1 VLQSIK
7 GEVSLKEDSSR
18 TAIKIAATAVFPALV
33 CVVTLVF
40 VVGIPATSGYFNVGE
55 TMIYIAAL
63 SFGPYVGAFAGGVG
77 AAIADLIAAPIFAPG
92 TLVIKGCEG
101 AIVGFLNKKMFK
113 QASGWRILSILL
125 GVIVGV
131 LLASVGSVYLRNA
144 DIYWGIPPP
153 LTPTFTI
160 SIPAEVWY
168 LLGGIVALSIA
179 LASYRLEAQSGRA
192 MLSVLIGGLEMVLGY
207 YLYELLVIGK
217 TAAVVEIA
225 ANIVQILV
233 GLVVAIPITRIVLR
247 SLPQLKS

>member
-1 VLQSIK
+1 M
-7 GEVSLKEDSSR
+7 KEDSSR
-18 TAIKIAATAVFPALV
+18 TAIKIATTAVFTALV

-40 VVGIPATSGYFNVGE
+40 IVGVPATNGYFNIGE

-77 AAIADLIAAPIFAPG
+77 AAIADLIAAPIFSPG

-113 QASGWRILSILL
+113 QASGWRIWSILL

-153 LTPTFTI
+153 LAPTFTI
-160 SIPAEVWY
+160 SIPVEAWY
-168 LLGGIVALSIA
+168 LLGGIVTLSIA
-179 LASYRLEAQSGRA
+179 LSSFRLEAQSGRA
-192 MLSVLIGGLEMVLGY
+192 MLSILIGGLEMVLGY
-207 YLYELLVIGK
+207 FLYELLVLGK
-217 TAAVVEIA
+217 TLAIVEIA

-233 GLVVAIPITRIVLR
+233 GLIVAIPITRIILR
-247 SLPQLKS
+247 RLPQLES

>member
-1 VLQSIK
+1 
-7 GEVSLKEDSSR
+7 LKEDPSR
-18 TAIKIAATAVFPALV
+18 TAIKIATTAVFTALV

-40 VVGIPATSGYFNVGE
+40 VVGIPATNGYFNIGE

-113 QASGWRILSILL
+113 QASGWRIWTILL

-131 LLASVGSVYLRNA
+131 LLASIGSVYLRNA

-153 LTPTFTI
+153 LTFTI
-160 SIPAEVWY
+160 SIPAEAWY

-179 LASYRLEAQSGRA
+179 LSSFRLEAQSGRA
-192 MLSVLIGGLEMVLGY
+192 MLSILIGGLEMVLGY
-207 YLYELLVIGK
+207 FLYELLVLGK
-217 TAAVVEIA
+217 TAAIVEIA

-233 GLVVAIPITRIVLR
+233 GLIVAIPITRIILR
-247 SLPQLKS
+247 RLPQLES

>member
-1 VLQSIK
+1 
-7 GEVSLKEDSSR
+7 LKEDSSR
-18 TAIKIAATAVFPALV
+18 TAIKIATTAVFTALV

-40 VVGIPATSGYFNVGE
+40 VVGIPATNGYFNIGE

-113 QASGWRILSILL
+113 QASGWRIWSILL

-131 LLASVGSVYLRNA
+131 LLASVGSVYIRNA

-153 LTPTFTI
+153 LTFTI
-160 SIPAEVWY
+160 SIPAEAWY

-179 LASYRLEAQSGRA
+179 LSSFRLEAQSGRA
-192 MLSVLIGGLEMVLGY
+192 MLSILIGGLEMVLGY
-207 YLYELLVIGK
+207 FLYELLVLGK
-217 TAAVVEIA
+217 TAAIVEIA

-233 GLVVAIPITRIVLR
+233 GLIVAIPITRIILR
-247 SLPQLKS
+247 RLPQLES

>member
-1 VLQSIK
+1 MGVKIK
-7 GEVSLKEDSSR
+7 LKEDSSR
-18 TAIKIAATAVFPALV
+18 AAIKIAATAVFPALV

-40 VVGIPATSGYFNVGE
+40 VVGIPATNGYFNVGE
-55 TMIYIAAL
+55 TVIYIAAL
-63 SFGPYVGAFAGGVG
+63 SFGPYVGAFAGGIG

-113 QASGWRILSILL
+113 KTSGWRIWSILL
-125 GVIVGV
+125 GIVVGV

-144 DIYWGIPPP
+144 DIYWGIPSP

-160 SIPAEVWY
+160 SIPVEVWY
-168 LLGGIVALSIA
+168 LLGEIVALSIA

-207 YLYELLVIGK
+207 FLYEQLVLGK
-217 TAAVVEIA
+217 TAAIVEIA

-233 GLVVAIPITRIVLR
+233 GLIVAIPVTRIVLR

>member
-1 VLQSIK
+1 M
-7 GEVSLKEDSSR
+7 KEDPSR
-18 TAIKIAATAVFPALV
+18 TAIKIATTAVFTALV

-40 VVGIPATSGYFNVGE
+40 VVGIPATNGYFNIGE

-77 AAIADLIAAPIFAPG
+77 AAIADLVAAPIFAPG

-113 QASGWRILSILL
+113 QASGWRIWTILL

-131 LLASVGSVYLRNA
+131 LLASIGSVYLRNA

-153 LTPTFTI
+153 LTFTI
-160 SIPAEVWY
+160 SIPSEAWY

-179 LASYRLEAQSGRA
+179 LSSFRLEAQSGRA
-192 MLSVLIGGLEMVLGY
+192 MLSILIGGLEMVLGY
-207 YLYELLVIGK
+207 FLYELLVLGK
-217 TAAVVEIA
+217 TAAIVEIA

-233 GLVVAIPITRIVLR
+233 GLIVAIPITRII
-247 SLPQLKS
+247 

>member
-1 VLQSIK
+1 
-7 GEVSLKEDSSR
+7 LKEDPSR
-18 TAIKIAATAVFPALV
+18 TAIKIATTAVFTALV

-40 VVGIPATSGYFNVGE
+40 VVGIPATNGYFNIGE

-77 AAIADLIAAPIFAPG
+77 AAIADLVAAPIFAPG

-113 QASGWRILSILL
+113 QASGWRIWTILL

-131 LLASVGSVYLRNA
+131 LLASIGSVYLRNA

-153 LTPTFTI
+153 LTFTI
-160 SIPAEVWY
+160 SIPAEAWY

-179 LASYRLEAQSGRA
+179 LSSFRLEAQSGRA
-192 MLSVLIGGLEMVLGY
+192 MLSILIGGLEMVLGY
-207 YLYELLVIGK
+207 FLYELLVLGK
-217 TAAVVEIA
+217 TAAIVEIA

-233 GLVVAIPITRIVLR
+233 GLIVAIPITRIILR
-247 SLPQLKS
+247 RLPQLES

>member
-1 VLQSIK
+1 M
-7 GEVSLKEDSSR
+7 KEDPSR
-18 TAIKIAATAVFPALV
+18 TAIKIATTAVFTALV

-40 VVGIPATSGYFNVGE
+40 VVGIPATNGYFNIGE

-77 AAIADLIAAPIFAPG
+77 AAIADLVAAPIFAPG

-113 QASGWRILSILL
+113 QASGWRIWTILL

-131 LLASVGSVYLRNA
+131 LLASIGSVYLRNA

-153 LTPTFTI
+153 LTFTI
-160 SIPAEVWY
+160 SIPAEAWY

-179 LASYRLEAQSGRA
+179 LSSFRLEAQSGRA
-192 MLSVLIGGLEMVLGY
+192 MLSILIGGLEMVLGY
-207 YLYELLVIGK
+207 FLYELLVLGK
-217 TAAVVEIA
+217 TAAIVEIA

-233 GLVVAIPITRIVLR
+233 GLIVAIPITRIILR
-247 SLPQLKS
+247 RLPQLES

>member
-1 VLQSIK
+1 M
-7 GEVSLKEDSSR
+7 KEDSSR
-18 TAIKIAATAVFPALV
+18 TAIKIATTAVFTALV

-40 VVGIPATSGYFNVGE
+40 VVGIPATNGYFNIGE

-77 AAIADLIAAPIFAPG
+77 ATIADLIAAPIFAPG

-113 QASGWRILSILL
+113 QASGWRIWSILL

-131 LLASVGSVYLRNA
+131 LLASVGSVYIRNA

-153 LTPTFTI
+153 LTFTI
-160 SIPAEVWY
+160 SIPAEAWY

-179 LASYRLEAQSGRA
+179 LSSFRLEAQSGRA
-192 MLSVLIGGLEMVLGY
+192 MLSILIGGLEMVLGY
-207 YLYELLVIGK
+207 FLYELLVLGK
-217 TAAVVEIA
+217 TAAIVEIA

-233 GLVVAIPITRIVLR
+233 GLIVAIPITRIILR
-247 SLPQLKS
+247 RLPQLES

>member
-1 VLQSIK
+1 
-7 GEVSLKEDSSR
+7 LKEDSSR
-18 TAIKIAATAVFPALV
+18 TAIKIATTAVFTALV

-40 VVGIPATSGYFNVGE
+40 IVGVPATNGYFNIGE

-77 AAIADLIAAPIFAPG
+77 AAIADLIAAPIFSPG

-113 QASGWRILSILL
+113 QASGWRIWSILL

-153 LTPTFTI
+153 LAPTFTI
-160 SIPAEVWY
+160 SIPVEAWY
-168 LLGGIVALSIA
+168 LLGGIVTLSIA
-179 LASYRLEAQSGRA
+179 LSSFRLEAQSGRA
-192 MLSVLIGGLEMVLGY
+192 MLSILIGGLEMVLGY
-207 YLYELLVIGK
+207 FLYELLVLGK
-217 TAAVVEIA
+217 TLAIVEIA

-233 GLVVAIPITRIVLR
+233 GLIVAIPITRIILR
-247 SLPQLKS
+247 RLPQLES